1 MIKILQKL
9 TCYYFPI
16 CYLTLYSFF
25 INLSYKKDPYLIH
38 NKVELNTS
46 LLSYSRIEIKSKEIK
61 VLLDLTY
68 RNKMNFYP
76 LPTNLLLYTVDLEGK
91 IIGHKFTYDEKYSSN
106 AINTTINFNKKLLQS
121 TLFGSIKLIKI

>member
-46 LLSYSRIEIKSKEIK
+46 LLSYSRIEVKSKEIK

>member
-76 LPTNLLLYTVDLEGK
+76 LPTNLLLCTVDLEGK